1 MRRYSVAAG
10 ISFHRGRI
18 LLGRRI
24 RSESQFA
31 GFWEFPG
38 GKIEEG
44 ESNVEALK
52 REFMEEL
59 GVEVLRQ
66 QPFTR
71 LEWKYPDRIVDLDFF
86 LVELSEV
93 QPELLKKNAH
103 SEIEWMTLEQ
113 AMGCELLPANIEVF
127 KKIKSQMTLIEN
139 FFNPTQN

>member
-10 ISFHRGRI
+10 ISFHEGCI

-31 GFWEFPG
+31 GYWEFPG

-44 ESNVEALK
+44 ESDVEALR

-59 GVEVLRQ
+59 GVEVLRHQ
-66 QPFTR
+66 SFIQ
-71 LEWKYPDRIVDLDFF
+71 LEWAYPDRIVDLNFF

-93 QPELLKKNAH
+93 QPALLKKNAH
-103 SEIEWMTLEQ
+103 SEIEWMSLEK
-113 AMGCELLPANIEVF
+113 AMNCELLPANVEVF
-127 KKIKSQMTLIEN
+127 QKIKSQMPIIER
-139 FFNPTQN
+139 FFDRT